1 MIAGLDLECRILGY
15 RVLEQ
20 LHFSSRTIVYRGIQ
34 VTNQQP
40 VIIKYLKSDYPSF
53 HELLQFRNQYTIA
66 KNLDFPGVV
75 RHYNLEAYRNS
86 YILVMEDFGGIPL
99 QDYTKK
105 QPLEVGEFLAIALQI
120 VEILHNLHQYR
131 VIHKDLK
138 PDNILINPSSRE
150 VKLIDFSIA
159 SLLPRETQEIKNPNV
174 LEGTLNYISP
184 EQTGRMNRGIDYRSD
199 FYSLGITLFELLT
212 GELPFQSHDPM
223 ELIHSHIAKMPI
235 VLGNGARGTGNGK
248 REQRAQVIYDI
259 VSKLMAKNPEDRYQ
273 SALGLKFDLENCL
286 EQLQTTGKIV
296 DFAIGSRDVCDRF
309 LIPEK
314 LYGREAE
321 VQQLL
326 DAFERVAS
334 TTNARSELMLVAGF
348 SGIGKTAIVNEVHK
362 PIVRQ
367 RGYFIKGKFD
377 QFQRNIPF
385 SAFVQALRDLMAQL
399 LTETDSQL
407 EKWQHK
413 IFSALG
419 DNGQVIIE
427 VIPELERIIG
437 KQPPVVEL
445 SGDAAQ
451 VRFNL
456 LFQKFIRVFTTP
468 KHPLVIFLDD
478 LQWADSASLRL
489 MRLLIGEAE
498 TGYLLLIGAYR
509 NNEVSIAH
517 PLMLVLDEIHNSP
530 AIVNTITLS
539 PLQLCDLNHLIA
551 DTLSCPDE
559 IAAPLADLVYQK
571 TQGNPFFVKE
581 FLKALYVDKLIT
593 FNTNTGCW
601 QGNIA
606 EIRELALTDDVVEFM
621 AQQIQ
626 KLPTATQTVLKLAA
640 CIGNNFDLSTLA
652 IVYEKSQSETAADLW
667 EALQAGLILPTN
679 EVYKFFQDCD
689 CQNPS
694 CPLPMSGNPLAHYK
708 FLHDRVQQAAYSL
721 IPEHQKQLTHL
732 NIGKLLLHKTNVA
745 EQEEKLFEIVNQ
757 FNIGKNWIGQD
768 IHYTQ
773 LAQLNLKAGK
783 KARIA
788 TAHTAALEYFTTGI
802 NLLPKNQWQ
811 TQYELTLALYTAAT
825 EAAYLSS
832 NLEQMTNLASV
843 ILESANSLLDK
854 IKAYEIQIQSLQ
866 AQNQPLAAV
875 KISLKILQ
883 ILGINFPQQPSEL
896 DIAQALNKTTA
907 ILAGRKP
914 LQLVN
919 LPQMNDPEKLAAM
932 KIMAAVSSSVY
943 IAVPQLFPLIILEQ
957 VNLSIVYGNTPF
969 SNYSYGCYGQL
980 LCGVQGEIELGYQ
993 FGKLAL
999 KLLEKFNIKEQQAR
1013 TYGEVCLGTLHWQE
1027 PVIQTLPLLKAGY
1040 QSGLDNGDLVWT
1052 GICGIIYIM
1061 HSWLAGQE
1069 LNDVS
1074 RDATNF
1080 CTQLTQLKQ
1089 FALVNQIAIFQQT
1102 VVNLLGDNTEVW
1114 RFEGDACNEAQML
1127 PILEQGGDQ
1136 TALCYFH
1143 YQKLFLYYL
1152 FEEFQSAVNA
1162 AIATENYFGA
1172 ATGLFIVPSF
1182 YTYDSLAHLAI
1193 YPQVSSAEQQRI
1205 EQRVSSNQEKM
1216 QKWANSAPG
1225 NHLHKFYL
1233 VEAERYRILH
1243 NKAAAIELYD
1253 LAISTAKANNYP
1265 HEEALANELAAK
1277 FYLAWGKNNIV
1288 QEYLLSA
1295 YYGYARWGA
1304 TAKVKQLEQN
1314 YPQFLIPILQPDSIS
1329 FSSDVTIPLAEMVS
1343 KSNDSSQTTNYSSNG
1358 VSAALDLATVLKSFQ
1373 MLASEIHLD
1382 KLLSTLLQVVLE
1394 NAGADKCVLLLQKQG
1409 KLTIEAT
1416 IALGQ
1421 QSAVLQSVPLEN
1433 SQEVPVCLIN
1443 TVKRTLTAAVLID
1456 AITHPLL
1463 TADPYIFRYQP
1474 KSILCTPIMY
1484 QGKLLGILYLENKEA
1499 TAAFTS
1505 DRVELL
1511 NLLCTQAAISLE
1523 NAHLYQQAQ
1532 IYSQQLEQ
1540 SLDELRASDTR
1551 FQNLANNIPGMIYQ
1565 FHLATD
1571 GSTSTPYVSSG
1582 CYEIYEVSAED
1593 VMLGREN
1600 LYEMNHPDDVAQV
1613 AELITYSAQHLTSF
1627 QHEWRIITPSG
1638 IIKWIQSAAQPQ
1650 QQADGSIMWDGIV
1663 IDVSDRHLAEEKI
1676 RAQEQFLRSIYD
1688 GVDHPIFVINVTPEQ
1703 DVLYASWN
1711 PAAARVA
1718 GVLAEEV
1725 IGKTPEEIHG
1735 EVEGAAVRQQFIS
1748 CINAGTSI
1756 AVEQCLTFDRE
1767 LTWWLTTFNPL
1778 RDRTGRIHQ
1787 LIGTAMNIS
1796 DRKRAEAQAQQK
1808 AQELETAMQDLQQTQ
1823 LQMVQSEKMSALG
1836 NLIAGVA
1843 HEINNPVGFIVG
1855 NLQPARDYINDVLGI
1870 LDLYQQQFPNP
1881 GAVITDEIE
1890 AIDLEYIRE
1899 DLPKLIDSMKLGV
1912 DRIRNISISL
1922 RNFSRADKDYKIPF
1936 NLHEGINSTIL
1947 ILKHRLKANESRP
1960 AIDVTTNYGNLPE
1973 VECFPGQLNQVFM
1986 NILANAI
1993 DSLEEFNQQR
2003 TQGEFRP
2010 HSHQITIK
2018 TAYIPES
2025 DSDSTPYVVIR
2036 IKDNG
2041 TGMTP
2046 EVKAKVFDHLFTTKP
2061 VGKGTGLG
2069 LAIARQIVVERHEGT
2084 INVDSILGEGTEFTI
2099 KLPVK
2104 AF

>member
-15 RVLEQ
+15 RVVEQ
-20 LHFSSRTIVYRGIQ
+20 LHFSSRTIVYRGIR
-34 VTNQQP
+34 VSNQQP

-66 KNLDFPGVV
+66 KNLDFQGVV
-75 RHYNLEAYRNS
+75 RHYTLEAYRNS

-99 QDYTKK
+99 QDYTK
-105 QPLEVGEFLAIALQI
+105 QEPLELSEFLAIALQI
-120 VEILHNLHQYR
+120 VEILHNLHQHR

-138 PDNILINPSSRE
+138 PDNILINPQTQE

-212 GELPFQSHDPM
+212 GKLPFQSDDPM
-223 ELIHSHIAKMPI
+223 ELIHCHIAKIPA
-235 VLGNGARGTGNGK
+235 VLGNGERGTGN
-248 REQRAQVIYDI
+248 REREGRPQVLYDI

-273 SALGLKFDLENCL
+273 SALGLKFDLQNCL

-296 DFAIGSRDVCDRF
+296 DFTIGNRDVCDRF

-321 VQQLL
+321 IQQLL
-326 DAFERVAS
+326 DAFERVAHK
-334 TTNARSELMLVAGF
+334 TNARSELMLVAGL

-385 SAFVQALRDLMAQL
+385 SGFVQALRNLMAQL

-407 EKWQHK
+407 EQWQTK
-413 IFSALG
+413 ILAALG
-419 DNGQVIIE
+419 DNAQIIIE

-437 KQPPVVEL
+437 KQTSPIEL
-445 SGDAAQ
+445 AFDAAQ

-468 KHPLVIFLDD
+468 NHPLVIFLDD

-509 NNEVSIAH
+509 NNEVSTAH

-539 PLQLCDLNHLIA
+539 PLQLCDLNHLLA
-551 DTLSCPDE
+551 DTLSCPDG
-559 IAAPLADLVYQK
+559 IAKPLAELVYQK
-571 TQGNPFFVKE
+571 TKGNPFFVKQ
-581 FLKALYVDKLIT
+581 FLKALYVDKLIN
-593 FNTNTGCW
+593 FNINTGCW

-606 EIRELALTDDVVEFM
+606 EIRESALTDDVVEFM

-640 CIGNNFDLSTLA
+640 CIGNDFDLSTLA
-652 IVYEKSQSETAADLW
+652 IVYEKSESETAADLW
-667 EALQAGLILPTN
+667 QALQAGLILPTN
-679 EVYKFFQDCD
+679 EVYKFFQNCD
-689 CQNPS
+689 CQNAS
-694 CPLPMSGNPLAHYK
+694 CPLPISGNPLAHYK

-721 IPEHQKQLTHL
+721 IPEPQKQLTHFH
-732 NIGKLLLHKTNVA
+732 IGKLLLHKTTVA

-757 FNIGKNWIGQD
+757 FNIGKNWIGED

-783 KARIA
+783 KARTA
-788 TAHTAALEYFTTGI
+788 TAHTVALEYFTTGI

-832 NLEQMTNLASV
+832 DLEQMTNLADV
-843 ILESANSLLDK
+843 ILASANSLLDK
-854 IKAYEIQIQSLQ
+854 IKAYEIQIQVLQ

-875 KISLKILQ
+875 KIALKILQ
-883 ILGINFPQQPSEL
+883 LLGINFPEQPSEL
-896 DIAQALNKTTA
+896 DITQALHQTKKN
-907 ILAGRKP
+907 LAGRQP
-914 LQLVN
+914 LDLVN
-919 LPQMNDPEKLAAM
+919 LPQMTEPEKLAAI
-932 KIMAAVSSSVY
+932 KIMAAVSSSTY

-957 VNLSIVYGNTPF
+957 VNLSITYGNTPF
-969 SNYSYGCYGQL
+969 SPYSYGCYGQL
-980 LCGVQGEIELGYQ
+980 LCGVQGDIDLGYQ

-999 KLLEKFNIKEQQAR
+999 KLLENSHIKEQTAR

-1027 PVIQTLPLLKAGY
+1027 PVINSLPLLKAGY
-1040 QSGLDNGDLVWT
+1040 QSGLETGDLVWT
-1052 GICGIIYIM
+1052 SICGIIYIM

-1069 LNDVS
+1069 LNDIN
-1074 RDATNF
+1074 RDATAF
-1080 CTQLTQLKQ
+1080 CTQLTQLQ
-1089 FALVNQIAIFQQT
+1089 QAALVNQIAIFQQT

-1114 RFEGDACNEAQML
+1114 RFEGDAFHEAQML

-1152 FEEFQSAVNA
+1152 SEEFPSAVNA
-1162 AIATENYFGA
+1162 AIATENYLGA

-1193 YPQVSSAEQQRI
+1193 YPQVSSAEQKRI
-1205 EQRVSSNQEKM
+1205 EQRVNSNQAKV

-1233 VEAERYRILH
+1233 VEAEHQRVLH

-1253 LAISTAKANNYP
+1253 LAISTAKVNNYP

-1314 YPQFLIPILQPDSIS
+1314 YPHFLIPILQPDSIS
-1329 FSSDVTIPLAEMVS
+1329 FSSDVTIPLAEMVTH
-1343 KSNDSSQTTNYSSNG
+1343 SNDSQNTNYSSNS

-1373 MLASEIHLD
+1373 MLASEIHLN

-1433 SQEVPVCLIN
+1433 SQEVPIGLIN

-1532 IYSQQLEQ
+1532 LYSQQLEQ
-1540 SLDELRASDTR
+1540 SLDELKASDTR

-1593 VMLGREN
+1593 VMSGKEN
-1600 LYEMNHPDDVAQV
+1600 LYKINHPDDIANV
-1613 AELITYSAQHLTSF
+1613 AELITHSAQNLTSF

-1638 IIKWIQSAAQPQ
+1638 IVKWIQSVAQPQ

-1718 GVLAEEV
+1718 GVLPEEV

-1756 AVEQCLTFDRE
+1756 TIEQSLTFDQE

-1787 LIGTAMNIS
+1787 LIGTAINIS
-1796 DRKRAEAQAQQK
+1796 ARKLAEAQAQQK
-1808 AQELETAMQDLQQTQ
+1808 AQELETALQDLQQTQ

-1881 GAVITDEIE
+1881 GAVITEEIE

-1912 DRIRNISISL
+1912 DRIRSISISL

-1936 NLHEGINSTIL
+1936 HLHEGLNSTIL

-1960 AIDVTTNYGNLPE
+1960 AIEVITNYGNLPE

-2003 TQGEFRP
+2003 VQGEFRP

-2018 TAYIPES
+2018 TAYIPQS
-2025 DSDSTPYVVIR
+2025 DSNSTPHVVIR

-2069 LAIARQIVVERHEGT
+2069 LAIARQIVIERHEGT
-2084 INVDSILGEGTEFTI
+2084 ITVDSVLGEGTEFII
-2099 KLPVK
+2099 KLPVN
-2104 AF
+2104 AS